1 MGRLDGKVAIVTGAA
16 LGIGAYYARGLAAE
30 GAKVAIIDVEP
41 AEKVVAAIKDAGGEA
56 LSQLGD
62 VSDAAAVAR
71 FVASVDRTYGG
82 AQILINNASLARMAR
97 QSVEELS
104 SEEWDRYFAVNV
116 RGMFECVKAV
126 LPLMRR
132 QNYGKIV
139 NITSGTV
146 FSGPPNMLH
155 YVSTKGAI
163 LAMTRA
169 LATELGKDGI
179 RVNAIAPGLTSTDYI
194 KGRNDYG
201 DYLAAM
207 AKTRAL
213 PREEVPEDLVGACI
227 FLSSPD
233 SDFVTGQ
240 TLVVDGGALKH

>member
-41 AEKVVAAIKDAGGEA
+41 AESVVRAITKAGGEA
-56 LSQLGD
+56 MSQLGD

-71 FVASVDRTYGG
+71 FVAAVDRAYSGV
-82 AQILINNASLARMAR
+82 QILINNASLARMAR
-97 QSVEELS
+97 TPVEELS

-132 QNYGKIV
+132 QRYGKIV

-213 PREEVPEDLVGACI
+213 QREEVPEDLVGACL

>member
-16 LGIGAYYARGLAAE
+16 LGIGPYYAKGLAAE

-41 AEKVVAAIKDAGGEA
+41 ADKTVAAIKEAGGIA
-56 LSQLGD
+56 MSRIGD
-62 VSDAAAVAR
+62 VSDGAAVGN
-71 FVASVDRTYGG
+71 FVRAVAEAYGG
-82 AQILINNASLARMAR
+82 VHILINNASLARVAR
-97 QSVEELS
+97 TPVTELGS
-104 SEEWDRYFAVNV
+104 DEWDRYFAVNV

-126 LPLMRR
+126 VPIMRR

-146 FSGPPNMLH
+146 WSGPPNMLH

-163 LAMTRA
+163 LGMTRA

-179 RVNAIAPGLTSTDYI
+179 RVNAIAPGLTSTEYI
-194 KGRNDYG
+194 GGRNDYV
-201 DYLAAM
+201 DYRQAM
-207 AKTRAL
+207 AKTRAIQ
-213 PREEVPEDLVGACI
+213 REEMPEDLVGTCL
-227 FLSSPD
+227 FFSSPE

-240 TLVVDGGALKH
+240 CLVVDGGALKH